1 MTQSSPKATLYL
13 FHYSGGGASSFRP
26 LVKEIDPKINV
37 IGIQLPGRENRFQ
50 EPFAKHLELLVQDL
64 VKVFREALVPQAIFL
79 GHSMG
84 AGLAYEC
91 VMAMLLLGVRLP
103 AHLIVS
109 GRRAPHRPRSDSLR
123 SDMVDSELVHA
134 LRRYGGAHETL
145 LQDQEV
151 LSFLLPLLRA
161 DLRIL
166 EQLRSKVSISLHL
179 PITAIGGAQDPFV
192 SEEDLEAWQPYTAK
206 EFQCQMFEGGHF
218 FLLQESPQSVAGL
231 INRIG
236 DSLSQ

>member
-1 MTQSSPKATLYL
+1 MRHGDA
-13 FHYSGGGASSFRP
+13 
-26 LVKEIDPKINV
+26 V
-37 IGIQLPGRENRFQ
+37 IGSS
-50 EPFAKHLELLVQDL
+50 A
-64 VKVFREALVPQAIFL
+64 
-79 GHSMG
+79 S
-84 AGLAYEC
+84 
-91 VMAMLLLGVRLP
+91 

-109 GRRAPHRPRSDSLR
+109 RRRAPHRPRSDSLR

-179 PITAIGGAQDPFV
+179 PITAIGGTRPFV

-206 EFQCQMFEGGHF
+206 EFQCQMFEGGI
-218 FLLQESPQSVAGL
+218 SSSSGIPSVRSRL
-231 INRIG
+231 
-236 DSLSQ
+236 D